1 MLKNELKLRMDTLLR
16 CGLSSLV
23 VSEELPVSLFAE
35 ILTIVLPVFIIIS
48 LGYGLKRSGL
58 INADFL
64 FQTNRII
71 YYIALPLLL
80 FHSIGT
86 ADFFANFNARLILGS
101 AGAIVV
107 GFGLSYGWA
116 VLRGY
121 PPEARGTFSQGAFR
135 GNLAYVGLAI
145 IMNAYGED
153 GFTRA
158 GILMGFL
165 VPLLNF
171 FAIIA
176 LVMPHQGS
184 GAQGIAFWVKQI
196 FLNPLI
202 VASFVGIAWSF
213 LALPMPIILD
223 RSLDIATGM
232 ALPLALLAIGGSF
245 SLKKLKGDLVMA
257 GLATGFKLIWLPLIT
272 AAVLAAFGVRGME
285 LGIGVL
291 FAATPAATANYIMAH
306 QMKGD
311 AELAGSIIMMST
323 LLSVVTYTVTLL
335 LLRMAGA

>member
-1 MLKNELKLRMDTLLR
+1 M
-16 CGLSSLV
+16 
-23 VSEELPVSLFAE
+23 SLFAE
-35 ILTIVLPVFIIIS
+35 ILTIVLPVFVVIA
-48 LGYGLKRSGL
+48 LGYALKRTGV

-64 FQTNRII
+64 YQTNRIV

-80 FHSIGT
+80 FHSIGA
-86 ADFFANFNARLILGS
+86 ADFFANFNPRLILGS
-101 AGAIVV
+101 AAGIAV
-107 GFGLSYGWA
+107 GFALSYAWA
-116 VLRGY
+116 ALRSY
-121 PPEARGTFSQGAFR
+121 PAQIRGTFSQGAFR

-145 IMNAYGED
+145 TMSAYGDD

-171 FAIIA
+171 FAIVA
-176 LVMPHQGS
+176 LVLPHRTSNGGQGW
-184 GAQGIAFWVKQI
+184 GFWLRQLL
-196 FLNPLI
+196 LNPLI
-202 VASFVGIAWSF
+202 VASFAGIAWSF
-213 LALPMPIILD
+213 FALPMPTVLD

-232 ALPLALLAIGGSF
+232 ALPLALIAIGGSF
-245 SLKKLKGDLVMA
+245 SLEKLKGDLRMA
-257 GLATGFKLIWLPLIT
+257 GLATGFKLVWLPLLT
-272 AAVLAAFGVRGME
+272 AALLALLGVQGID

-311 AELAGSIIMMST
+311 APLAGSIIMMST
-323 LLSVVTYTVTLL
+323 LGSVATYTAALI

>member
-1 MLKNELKLRMDTLLR
+1 M
-16 CGLSSLV
+16 
-23 VSEELPVSLFAE
+23 SLFFE
-35 ILTIVLPVFIIIS
+35 ILIIVLPVFVVIS
-48 LGYGLKRSGL
+48 LGYGLKRTGL

-64 FQTNRII
+64 FQTNRIV
-71 YYIALPLLL
+71 YYIALPLLI
-80 FHSIGT
+80 FHSIST
-86 ADFFANFNARLILGS
+86 ADFFANFNGRLIVGS
-101 AGAIVV
+101 ALAIVV
-107 GFGLSYGWA
+107 GFALSYGWGA
-116 VLRGY
+116 LRRY
-121 PPEARGTFSQGAFR
+121 PAELRGTFSQGAFR

-165 VPLLNF
+165 VPILNF
-171 FAIIA
+171 FAIVA
-176 LVMPHQGS
+176 LVLPHRDGGEGTGWS
-184 GAQGIAFWVKQI
+184 FWLKQI

-202 VASFVGIAWSF
+202 VASFAGIAWSF
-213 LALPMPIILD
+213 FAVPMPVILD
-223 RSLDIATGM
+223 GSLDIATGM

-245 SLKKLKGDLVMA
+245 SLEKLKGDLVKAAM
-257 GLATGFKLIWLPLIT
+257 ATGFKLIWLPLIC
-272 AAVLAAFGVRGME
+272 AAILAAMGVRGID

-311 AELAGSIIMMST
+311 STLAGSIIMMST
-323 LLSVVTYTVTLL
+323 LASALTYTAALL